1 MNTARVNRIHFW
13 RAIGM
18 SGVARDDQHLPIFG
32 MGAVAD
38 GIDGQNAN
46 RACRKNGAAK
56 APRDTAEKSLTP
68 V

>member
-18 SGVARDDQHLPIFG
+18 SGVARDDQHLPTFG
-32 MGAVAD
+32 MRAVA
-38 GIDGQNAN
+38 
-46 RACRKNGAAK
+46 ACRKNGATK
-56 APRDTAEKSLTP
+56 GPRDTTEKNLTP